1 MAANKPFIR
10 RFPRKKV
17 CYFCANKRAEIDY
30 KRSDLLRRFTTD
42 RGKILPSRI
51 TGTCAEHQRKIAIEI
66 KKARNMALLPF
77 STANEY
83 KRK

>member
-1 MAANKPFIR
+1 MR

-17 CYFCANKRAEIDY
+17 CYFCTHKDADLNYKNINLLKR
-30 KRSDLLRRFTTD
+30 FVTD

-51 TGTCAEHQRKIAIEI
+51 TGTCAFHQRALAKEI
-66 KKARNMALLPF
+66 KRARVMALLPF
-77 STANEY
+77 TTANEY

>member
-1 MAANKPFIR
+1 MANDRQFMR

-17 CYFCANKRAEIDY
+17 CYFCTHKDAELDY
-30 KRSDLLRRFTTD
+30 KNSNLLKRFITD

-51 TGTCAEHQRKIAIEI
+51 TGTCAFHQRALAKEI
-66 KKARNMALLPF
+66 KRARIMALLPF
-77 STANEY
+77 TTANEY